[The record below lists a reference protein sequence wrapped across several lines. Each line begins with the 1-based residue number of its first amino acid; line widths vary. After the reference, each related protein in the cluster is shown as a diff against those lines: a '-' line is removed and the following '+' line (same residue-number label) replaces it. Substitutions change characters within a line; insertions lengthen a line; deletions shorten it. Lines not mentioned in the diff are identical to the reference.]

1 MKRILFSLSKGI
13 VILLVAGVALM
24 AMTSQWGLTVLKKPV
39 DFEMLLEQEPEKGM
53 YVKGDVIYAYD
64 CVASES
70 AYAQRSD
77 GAHTKVESKYEYY
90 ILPAEGE
97 LPFVMLESYAADS
110 NKMSALADETWDY
123 MYGGAEPTT
132 TVAVEGCVGALEPE
146 VEAYMK
152 QYLVEVWGYTEDE
165 LAGANILMIQQ
176 PASMSTMVSLFWIGV
191 ALMVVAIIWFVIN
204 MIRYAKRE
212 KAV

>member
-1 MKRILFSLSKGI
+1 
-13 VILLVAGVALM
+13 
-24 AMTSQWGLTVLKKPV
+24 
-39 DFEMLLEQEPEKGM
+39 
-53 YVKGDVIYAYD
+53 
-64 CVASES
+64 
-70 AYAQRSD
+70 
-77 GAHTKVESKYEYY
+77 
-90 ILPAEGE
+90 
-97 LPFVMLESYAADS
+97 MLESYATDS

-165 LAGANILMIQQ
+165 LAEANILMIQQ

-191 ALMVVAIIWFVIN
+191 ALTVVAIIWFVIN